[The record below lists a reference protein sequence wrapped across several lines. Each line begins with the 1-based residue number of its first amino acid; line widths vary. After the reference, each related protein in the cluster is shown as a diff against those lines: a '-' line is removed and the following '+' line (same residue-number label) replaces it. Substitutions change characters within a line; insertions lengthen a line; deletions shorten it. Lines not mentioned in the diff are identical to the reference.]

1 MSRGNDLTGGR
12 KAIPASAFGGKGTAR
27 ICAIYGSSKPRTR
40 RERRENKRHFAPELH
55 RGRHFCGARS
65 IIELQILQHAL
76 GVDQFGR
83 GAQHRSH
90 VVTGSGSDDH
100 PACMALTG
108 RGLMKRWDGATLQF
122 GGDDVFRVTD
132 AGRAFVA
139 EHSPPP
145 PKLTRSQRRY
155 RRYLDADSSLKFREW
170 LGTSYAKDTAA

>member
-1 MSRGNDLTGGR
+1 MENRLSVITSNLIAVPEPSAGQDL
-12 KAIPASAFGGKGTAR
+12 
-27 ICAIYGSSKPRTR
+27 
-40 RERRENKRHFAPELH
+40 H
-55 RGRHFCGARS
+55 
-65 IIELQILQHAL
+65 ILQHAL

-90 VVTGSGSDDH
+90 FVTGAGSDDH
-100 PACMALTG
+100 PTCMALTE
-108 RGLMKRWDGATLQF
+108 RGLMKRWDGASLQF
-122 GGDDVFRVTD
+122 GGDDFFRVTD

-155 RRYLDADSSLKFREW
+155 QRYLDADSSLTFRAW